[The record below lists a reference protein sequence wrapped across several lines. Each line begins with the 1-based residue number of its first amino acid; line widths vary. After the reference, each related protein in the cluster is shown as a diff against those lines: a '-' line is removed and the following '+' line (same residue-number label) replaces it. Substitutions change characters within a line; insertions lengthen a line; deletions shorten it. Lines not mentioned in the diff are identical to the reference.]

1 MTATRSEAQE
11 QVAALDDEIWAR
23 LSLTRLLS
31 GSARRSPERLAF
43 ASLPSAEP
51 VTTLLGAEMSLAAA
65 DRMSARLAAVLGN
78 VRLDPKAAVGILM
91 PSGPEACIAI
101 LATIR
106 AGFCP
111 TLLPLGWDAPA
122 LALACEKAGVQ
133 ALLTIGRLAGMRPAD
148 MARHIAARYFG
159 LRFIAAFGDKVP
171 DGVVALDEVL
181 AETPDPMPAPAASSP
196 GVITFSGSDRATPL
210 LRSEASLV
218 ASALPFVQAAKL
230 GAGQQIISL
239 LAPDD
244 LAGLA
249 CGLAAGLISGAPLTM
264 QALFDSRPLADRLIG
279 DPQALLVAPAWLE
292 QPLAASGLL
301 RDRRRRVV
309 FVHQVPFRA
318 EAAAQPGEAHVV
330 DVLDI
335 GEFALLCAARGGNGQ
350 PALMLGPQPGP
361 VMNGQP
367 LLDTRRGIGGHL
379 EVRGGA
385 AEIAPVGR
393 FERPDGTT
401 LADGWRR
408 LPFLVDSV
416 DARILAISEAAAPP
430 AA

>member
-1 MTATRSEAQE
+1 M
-11 QVAALDDEIWAR
+11 AALDDEIWAR
-23 LSLTRLLS
+23 LSLTRLLT
-31 GSARRSPERLAF
+31 GSARRSPERPAF

-51 VTTLLGAEMSLAAA
+51 VASLLGAEMRLAQA
-65 DRMSARLAAVLGN
+65 DTMSARLATVLGN

-101 LATIR
+101 LATMR

-111 TLLPLGWDAPA
+111 TLLPLGWDAPP
-122 LALACEKAGVQ
+122 LAQACEAAGVQ

-171 DGVVALDEVL
+171 DGVVALDTVL
-181 AETPDPMPAPAASSP
+181 AETEDPVPAPAAASP
-196 GVITFSGSDRATPL
+196 GVITFNRPDRPTPL
-210 LRSEASLV
+210 LRSEASLIV
-218 ASALPFVQAAKL
+218 SALPFVLAAKL

-244 LAGLA
+244 LAGLS
-249 CGLAAGLISGAPLTM
+249 CGLAAALISGAPLIM
-264 QALFDSRPLADRLIG
+264 QALFDSRPLADRLVA

-301 RDRRRRVV
+301 RDRRRRVA

-318 EAAAQPGEAHVV
+318 EPSDAAGEAHIV

-335 GEFALLCAARGGNGQ
+335 GEFALLCAVRGGNGQ
-350 PALMLGPQPGP
+350 PTLMLGPQPGP
-361 VMNGQP
+361 MMNGQP

-385 AEIAPVGR
+385 TEIAPVGR
-393 FERPDGTT
+393 FEWPGGAP

-408 LPFLVDSV
+408 LPYRVDSL
-416 DARILAISEAAAPP
+416 DARILAISEAAEPP

>member
-1 MTATRSEAQE
+1 M
-11 QVAALDDEIWAR
+11 AALDDEIWAR
-23 LSLTRLLS
+23 LSLTRLLT
-31 GSARRSPERLAF
+31 GSARRSPERPAF
-43 ASLPSAEP
+43 ASLPSSEP
-51 VTTLLGAEMSLAAA
+51 VASILGEEMRLAAA

-101 LATIR
+101 LATMR

-122 LALACEKAGVQ
+122 LAQACETSGVQ

-171 DGVVALDEVL
+171 DGVVALDKVL
-181 AETPDPMPAPAASSP
+181 AETEDPAPAPATASP
-196 GVITFSGSDRATPL
+196 GIITFSGPERLTPL

-218 ASALPFVQAAKL
+218 ASALPFVLAGKL

-249 CGLAAGLISGAPLTM
+249 CGLAAALISGAPLTM
-264 QALFDSRPLADRLIG
+264 QALFDSRPLADRLVG
-279 DPQALLVAPAWLE
+279 DPHALLVAPAWLE

-301 RDRRRRVV
+301 RDRRRRVA

-318 EAAAQPGEAHVV
+318 EPSDAPGEAHIV

-335 GEFALLCAARGGNGQ
+335 GELALLCAVRGGNGQ

-361 VMNGQP
+361 MMNGQP
-367 LLDTRRGIGGHL
+367 LLDTRRGVGGHL

-385 AEIAPVGR
+385 TEIAPVGR
-393 FERPDGTT
+393 FERPGGAT

-408 LPFLVDSV
+408 LPYRVDSL
-416 DARILAISEAAAPP
+416 DARILAISEAAEPP